1 MKKKLT
7 QELIIK
13 HWALSEEDKNE
24 IKSVKVEFRIY
35 LSIQLCSLRSR
46 GKFIQYCNDI
56 PAEVINYLTKQLL
69 LPPTWFCRKLIVRL

>member
-13 HWALSEEDKNE
+13 HWTLSEDDTNE

-35 LSIQLCSLRSR
+35 LKNRIRIHR
-46 GKFIQYCNDI
+46 G
-56 PAEVINYLTKQLL
+56 LSKQLKK
-69 LPPTWFCRKLIVRL
+69 KLVDYFLVNNGKKH